1 MNSLVN
7 YSILI
12 QNNGKYEGY
21 YISIN
26 NYLNESILNN
36 ERSFYNFNWRP
47 YGPNNKPYNL
57 DIEIRY

>member
-12 QNNGKYEGY
+12 QNNGKYEVY
-21 YISIN
+21 YNSIS
-26 NYLNESILNN
+26 NYLNESILNK
-36 ERSFYNFNWRP
+36 ERSFYNFTLRP